1 MRMRRQNGG
10 ILAAKQN
17 FTSAGAVGMFSLS
30 IQQQL
35 KSNLSWP
42 PVRSFTISP
51 SVSGLSTWN
60 LDVNGPLILSTASSW
75 TVVPTIDT
83 LINIKMWGGGGGG
96 GGHDSGDAGGA
107 IYSGWGGAG
116 SFIKGQINL
125 TGSTTYTLYVGGAGA
140 AGVYTSGGAPA
151 GGANGGGAGSNGNS
165 GASGQG
171 GGGGGRT
178 EIMQS
183 STPIVCAGGGGG
195 GNGHGNGGGTAGN
208 GNGSTGLNSTADGL
222 YTVAIGDRGGYGGGG
237 GGRLFG
243 GSTSESGGAYG
254 QTYAN
259 LVLNSSVTIATDQ
272 NAPATSETY
281 YIAGVATGGNRTNAG
296 SGSGTAG
303 GLGLMVLY

>member
-10 ILAAKQN
+10 ILAAKQT
-17 FTSAGAVGMFSLS
+17 FTSAGAIGMFNLS
-30 IQQQL
+30 TQQQL

-51 SVSGLSTWN
+51 AVSGLSTWN
-60 LDVNGPLILSTASSW
+60 LDTNGPLILSTASSW
-75 TVVPTIDT
+75 TIVPTIDT

-96 GGHDSGDAGGA
+96 GGHDSGETNLF
-107 IYSGWGGAG
+107 SGWGGAG
-116 SFIKGQINL
+116 SFIKGQIIL

-140 AGVYTSGGAPA
+140 AGAYVGGGAPA
-151 GGANGGGAGSNGNS
+151 GGFNGGGNGSNGNS

-195 GNGHGNGGGTAGN
+195 GNGHGNGQGVDSGN
-208 GNGSTGLNSTADGL
+208 GNGSSGLNSTADGQ

-243 GSTSESGGAYG
+243 GSTAEAGGARG

-259 LVLNSSVTIATDQ
+259 LVLNSSVTLATDQ
-272 NAPATSETY
+272 NAPATTETY
-281 YIAGVATGGNRTNAG
+281 YIAGVAIGGNRTNG
-296 SGSGTAG
+296 GQGSGTAG